1 MLVSENVSLMQW
13 EIRFMATTYRIL
25 NSQDISSI
33 SLNRMGYSEKYWATH
48 KHKSR
53 IHFTAKGETRKSLVR
68 KLSKLEDRT
77 ARWDPTSTDRKK
89 D

>member
-1 MLVSENVSLMQW
+1 
-13 EIRFMATTYRIL
+13 
-25 NSQDISSI
+25 
-33 SLNRMGYSEKYWATH
+33 MGYSEKYWATH

>member
-25 NSQDISSI
+25 NSQEF